1 MRTCTFVGAVV
12 GIILIAQAGTL
23 RADPGNE
30 TETDR
35 VVRLI
40 KQLGDDAFA
49 KREAASKEL
58 DAIGAPALDALR
70 KAASD
75 DDPDPET
82 RQRAEQTARAVTR
95 RIRAATARKELAKS
109 EGSWQAAGDVKMTIN
124 GDRFISSTPGTGAR
138 NGKLIA
144 IEIREKVVLVDFV
157 VEEGDVKGR
166 TAQGILRLE
175 GDTLHYCVTFVEAR
189 PTEFQT
195 AGERYYIAWKRVP
208 K

>member
-1 MRTCTFVGAVV
+1 MRTRTFIGAVV

-23 RADPGNE
+23 RADPGKE
-30 TETDR
+30 TETER
-35 VVRLI
+35 IARLI
-40 KQLGDDAFA
+40 KQLGNDAFRE
-49 KREAASKEL
+49 REAASKEL

-75 DDPDPET
+75 DDPEI
-82 RQRAEQTARAVTR
+82 RQRAEQIGQAVGG
-95 RIRAATARKELAKS
+95 RIRVAAARKELTTC
-109 EGSWQAAGDVKMTIN
+109 EGSWQSAGDVKMTIK
-124 GDRFISSTPGTGAR
+124 GDRFTSSAPGVGAR

-144 IEIREKVVLVDFV
+144 IEIRERVVLVDFV
-157 VEEGDVKGR
+157 VEDGDLKGR

-175 GDTLHYCVTFVEAR
+175 GDTLHYCVTFDEAR
-189 PTEFQT
+189 PTEFQS